1 MKRIKLYFL
10 LTITL
15 ILISVS
21 LATTLQFFK
30 GYVIDGL
37 ASLNN
42 QNTIMRDLFI
52 LCIMIALEILFTAL
66 ADYNRNKFIYM
77 KEIELKRQMF
87 HKILNMRI
95 HNFMTKEYSHYVNEL
110 TTKTNMVIQK
120 YYQRLII
127 LFWLGFRIVF
137 VICALIRVDPILS
150 ILITFLMLIPIVI
163 PKLLSKKLRVWQKN
177 ERTVFIK
184 P

>member
-42 QNTIMRDLFI
+42 QNNYYERFVYFM
-52 LCIMIALEILFTAL
+52 
-66 ADYNRNKFIYM
+66 YNDCSRGIIY
-77 KEIELKRQMF
+77 
-87 HKILNMRI
+87 
-95 HNFMTKEYSHYVNEL
+95 
-110 TTKTNMVIQK
+110 
-120 YYQRLII
+120 
-127 LFWLGFRIVF
+127 
-137 VICALIRVDPILS
+137 S
-150 ILITFLMLIPIVI
+150 IGGL
-163 PKLLSKKLRVWQKN
+163 
-177 ERTVFIK
+177 
-184 P
+184 

>member
-95 HNFMTKEYSHYVNEL
+95 RNFMTKEYSHYVNG
-110 TTKTNMVIQK
+110 K
-120 YYQRLII
+120 
-127 LFWLGFRIVF
+127 
-137 VICALIRVDPILS
+137 
-150 ILITFLMLIPIVI
+150 
-163 PKLLSKKLRVWQKN
+163 
-177 ERTVFIK
+177 
-184 P
+184 